1 MSNYFYSKN
10 ISSNIII
17 LDKVESN
24 HCINVL
30 RKSKDDDVNVVDG
43 EGCLYIGKI
52 IDASKTKCK
61 IIVNKVVKKNK
72 HNKNY
77 IHLAISPTKN
87 HDRIDWFIEKAV
99 EIGVDEITFIKCE
112 RTLRKKIRI
121 DRLNKIAI
129 TAMKQSLKTH
139 LPKINDLMI
148 FDDFLNENKESVGYI
163 CHLEKGDKKTLNSM
177 NEHEN
182 KQFILIGPEGD
193 FSDIEIKLALDK
205 GIFPISLGESRL
217 RTETAGIVACI
228 LLNLKE

>member
-77 IHLAISPTKN
+77 
-87 HDRIDWFIEKAV
+87 
-99 EIGVDEITFIKCE
+99 
-112 RTLRKKIRI
+112 
-121 DRLNKIAI
+121 
-129 TAMKQSLKTH
+129 
-139 LPKINDLMI
+139 
-148 FDDFLNENKESVGYI
+148 
-163 CHLEKGDKKTLNSM
+163 
-177 NEHEN
+177 
-182 KQFILIGPEGD
+182 
-193 FSDIEIKLALDK
+193 
-205 GIFPISLGESRL
+205 
-217 RTETAGIVACI
+217 
-228 LLNLKE
+228 